1 MLAVGVDEEVICCGR
16 ILCCGGT
23 PPLDNVVVAFCLP
36 FSTLTADKV
45 FWTIVLIAFCLAP
58 KLNIDEDNMSSTLI
72 LAALAKL
79 LVPLLLVF
87 LLSVLS
93 AGLAG
98 KVTRDMPLPLRPTAM
113 LGDLL
118 DEWVGVLATDRLH
131 LSVVGAGR
139 LLLLIVSAAAAVAAV
154 PSPPT
159 AVASCSSA
167 SAMVFGRR
175 KSRYDARLRLLFQHG
190 APTRENSLH

>member
-1 MLAVGVDEEVICCGR
+1 
-16 ILCCGGT
+16 
-23 PPLDNVVVAFCLP
+23 
-36 FSTLTADKV
+36 
-45 FWTIVLIAFCLAP
+45 
-58 KLNIDEDNMSSTLI
+58 MSSTLI

-113 LGDLL
+113 LDDLL

-131 LSVVGAGR
+131 FSVVRAGR
-139 LLLLIVSAAAAVAAV
+139 LLLLILSAAAAAVAV

-159 AVASCSSA
+159 ALASCSSA

-175 KSRYDARLRLLFQHG
+175 KSRYDARLDCYFNMGRPLERTSFIDGDGLV
-190 APTRENSLH
+190 ARSSIRCR